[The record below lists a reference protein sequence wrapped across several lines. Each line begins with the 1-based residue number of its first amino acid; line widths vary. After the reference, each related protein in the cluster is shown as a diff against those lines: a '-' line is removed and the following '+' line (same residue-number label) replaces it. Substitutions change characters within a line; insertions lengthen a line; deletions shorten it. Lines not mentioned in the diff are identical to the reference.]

1 MQVARIFRRR
11 HSTIDDLW
19 RKFQATGSVADLPR
33 ASRQRVT
40 TAAQDRYM
48 RLTHLRNR
56 SRPATE
62 TAKATIGVHRRP
74 ISGQTVRNRLRANDL
89 RARRPYTGQILT
101 RRHRRLRLAWARAH
115 VRWTRAQWATVL
127 FTDESRFNVHR
138 RDGRARVYRRRGER
152 FRDACVKESD
162 RFGGGSTMIWAG
174 IALNHKTDVIV
185 VNGNLNA
192 QRYRDDILATVVTPL
207 FRVNP
212 HLTLMHDNA
221 TSHTAAAT
229 RNFLTINNVNVI
241 DWPAVSPDLNPIE
254 HLWDE
259 LDRRVR
265 GQPNPPESVAQ
276 MRQALL
282 AQWQRIGQPEIRR
295 LIRSMRRRCQAVI
308 DANGGHNRY

>member
-1 MQVARIFRRR
+1 
-11 HSTIDDLW
+11 
-19 RKFQATGSVADLPR
+19 
-33 ASRQRVT
+33 
-40 TAAQDRYM
+40 
-48 RLTHLRNR
+48 
-56 SRPATE
+56 
-62 TAKATIGVHRRP
+62 
-74 ISGQTVRNRLRANDL
+74 
-89 RARRPYTGQILT
+89 
-101 RRHRRLRLAWARAH
+101 
-115 VRWTRAQWATVL
+115 
-127 FTDESRFNVHR
+127 
-138 RDGRARVYRRRGER
+138 
-152 FRDACVKESD
+152 
-162 RFGGGSTMIWAG
+162 MIWAG